1 MGGGNART
9 VELFL
14 TGGERAHQPPPHLL
28 RRRLDLADG
37 IEHFEDVP
45 HDPLSLVDMCQFAAA
60 EHDRNDDLVLVL
72 EEALGLI
79 DLEFDVVLARFRT
92 QADFLDL
99 GVVNV
104 RLVLLLLLLILE
116 LAEVHD
122 PADGRLLV
130 GSHLHQ
136 IQTGFPRE
144 AECLLRGDDA
154 ELPAF
159 GGDDPNRRD
168 PNLLVYAVLL
178 LYGSRLRTR
187 TRSAGREEVELFAH
201 ATSGTPPGNCR
212 QTARASGPRR
222 IPEKAEYSSG
232 QGVASRR
239 WPFLRPP
246 CRLSGMIPAC
256 ARQEECTGPLS
267 EGCADHPRRHPR
279 ELPWVAGAEDCLS
292 GIPLEG
298 PEKNR

>member
-1 MGGGNART
+1 MRGRMN
-9 VELFL
+9 VFL

-60 EHDRNDDLVLVL
+60 EHDRNDDLVFVL
-72 EEALGLI
+72 QEALGLI
-79 DLEFDVVLARFRT
+79 DLEFDVVLARFWT
-92 QADFLDL
+92 QADFLDP

-104 RLVLLLLLLILE
+104 RLVLLLLLLVLE

-144 AECLLRGDDA
+144 VECLLRGDDA

-159 GGDDPNRRD
+159 GGDDPNRCD
-168 PNLLVYAVLL
+168 PNLLVDAVLL

-201 ATSGTPPGNCR
+201 ATSGTPPG
-212 QTARASGPRR
+212 
-222 IPEKAEYSSG
+222 
-232 QGVASRR
+232 
-239 WPFLRPP
+239 
-246 CRLSGMIPAC
+246 
-256 ARQEECTGPLS
+256 
-267 EGCADHPRRHPR
+267 
-279 ELPWVAGAEDCLS
+279 ELPADREGIWPAQNPGKSRVFQRTGGSVKAVAFFEATVSPFRHDRD
-292 GIPLEG
+292 PLF
-298 PEKNR
+298 

>member
-1 MGGGNART
+1 
-9 VELFL
+9 
-14 TGGERAHQPPPHLL
+14 
-28 RRRLDLADG
+28 
-37 IEHFEDVP
+37 
-45 HDPLSLVDMCQFAAA
+45 
-60 EHDRNDDLVLVL
+60 
-72 EEALGLI
+72 
-79 DLEFDVVLARFRT
+79 
-92 QADFLDL
+92 
-99 GVVNV
+99 
-104 RLVLLLLLLILE
+104 VLLLLLLILE

-122 PADGRLLV
+122 PADRRLLV

-222 IPEKAEYSSG
+222 IPGKAEYSSG

-267 EGCADHPRRHPR
+267 EGCADHPGDIGVNFHGSRGR
-279 ELPWVAGAEDCLS
+279 GTDCS
-292 GIPLEG
+292 GFPSKSLKKPINTKCPPSQITYFTRTCTG
-298 PEKNR
+298 